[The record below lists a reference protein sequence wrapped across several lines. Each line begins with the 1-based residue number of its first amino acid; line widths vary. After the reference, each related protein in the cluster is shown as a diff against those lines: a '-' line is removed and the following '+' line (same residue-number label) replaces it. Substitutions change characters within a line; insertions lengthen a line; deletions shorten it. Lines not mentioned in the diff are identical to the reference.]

1 MASFSTTLPILIFC
15 FAMMPADFAVQLHP
29 ETDAAF
35 NHYIQ
40 LTEQRMDK
48 DLREGRFLVLGRTP
62 QTTIT
67 TQEFRTLDNGKEV
80 TVPHGQIHHWT
91 GAVFLP
97 GVTLATVRALK
108 QDYDNYKNIYKPDVI
123 DSKLIKRDGDEFE
136 VFLKLAKKQI
146 LSVAYNTNY
155 RVRYY
160 SPDPKRFYLRS
171 YSTRIAEL
179 QDPSNPNSAEK
190 AAGED
195 HGFLWRLNSYWR
207 LEEADNG
214 VYVECEAISLSRDV
228 PHFVQYIV
236 GSFIKKF
243 PAESMR
249 STLTALKHGAETR
262 TQATMR

>member
-1 MASFSTTLPILIFC
+1 MEFTSTLPVFIFC
-15 FAMMPADFAVQLHP
+15 LALMPADFAVQLHP

-48 DLREGRFLVLGRTP
+48 DLRDGHFLLLSRTP

-67 TQEFRTLDNGKEV
+67 TQESRTLENGKEIP
-80 TVPHGQIHHWT
+80 VPHGHIHHWT
-91 GAVFLP
+91 GSVFLP
-97 GVTLATVRALK
+97 GVTLAKVRAVK

-123 DSKLIKRDGDEFE
+123 DSKLIKRNGDEFE

-146 LSVAYNTNY
+146 LSVVYNTNY

-160 SPDPKRFYLRS
+160 SPDPKKLYLRS

-190 AAGED
+190 APGED

-249 STLTALKHGAETR
+249 STLTALKHEAEIK
-262 TQATMR
+262 TQAKVQ